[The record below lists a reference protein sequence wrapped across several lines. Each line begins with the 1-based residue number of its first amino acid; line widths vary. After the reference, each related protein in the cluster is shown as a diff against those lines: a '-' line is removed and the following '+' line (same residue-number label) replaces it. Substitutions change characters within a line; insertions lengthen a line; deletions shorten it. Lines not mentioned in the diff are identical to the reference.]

1 MLRVQSQFRVE
12 VRREGCATVIA
23 VSGELDLAT
32 SGALGQELERVE
44 SADAALL
51 ILDLGAGVH
60 RFDAPQPRGQG
71 ASASDNRRVALVTG
85 SRQVQRF

>member
-12 VRREGCATVIA
+12 VRREGRGTVIA

-32 SGALGQELERVE
+32 SGALEQELERVE

-51 ILDLGAGVH
+51 ILDLGKLEFVDSTRLSLVVTAH
-60 RFDAPQPRGQG
+60 QRATTG
-71 ASASDNRRVALVTG
+71 ALRW
-85 SRQVQRF
+85 